1 MLLGAIK
8 PEKDGKKLPAYG
20 DPPPPPLPP
29 AGNSRK
35 SPAAWTVPG
44 LLQADS
50 SAKRLLAAAALY
62 RVRRRLQPG
71 VVCTELAASG
81 PSTSSR
87 PTSFSKSEHAFYS
100 RAPARSSTALSP
112 AFVMSSFAG
121 LSVVTNGKHCTTT
134 AIDAGMGS
142 GYHLLVVKDYLRT
155 VQEVPNG
162 KGICSGHFM
171 VGGHKWCI
179 SYHPNGERPSCADFI
194 SLGLCLVT
202 RAVKAK
208 FVFSFVDQVE
218 KQKAKEIFAIKSC
231 SFSVK
236 GCFWGPFKFMKR
248 DALEQSAHL
257 KADCFTIRIDIM
269 VCNDLT
275 TQQDVVGTLSGIGQ
289 HFKILLQDKVG
300 CDVTFEVSGETFL
313 AHRCVLAARSK
324 VFRAQ
329 FFGPMAQGIT
339 SSAIQIKDMDAK
351 VFAAMLS
358 FIYSDSFPQME
369 ENKAQA
375 VQGQEEEAAKLVTWL
390 QDLLVASDR
399 YDIQQLKFLCEKKLF
414 NLIGVSSV
422 ACTLA
427 LAERHNCHGLKDAC
441 LTFIQVQSPKCLEM
455 VMETDGWELI
465 VTTYPSI
472 LKEIIAK
479 VASNQKDNKRKYES
493 M

>member
-1 MLLGAIK
+1 
-8 PEKDGKKLPAYG
+8 
-20 DPPPPPLPP
+20 
-29 AGNSRK
+29 
-35 SPAAWTVPG
+35 
-44 LLQADS
+44 
-50 SAKRLLAAAALY
+50 
-62 RVRRRLQPG
+62 
-71 VVCTELAASG
+71 
-81 PSTSSR
+81 
-87 PTSFSKSEHAFYS
+87 
-100 RAPARSSTALSP
+100 
-112 AFVMSSFAG
+112 MSSFAG

-134 AIDAGMGS
+134 AIDAGMDS
-142 GYHLLVVKDYLRT
+142 VGYHLLVVKDYLRT

-162 KGICSGHFM
+162 QRIWSGHFM

-179 SYHPNGERPSCADFI
+179 SYCPNGEQPSCADFI
-194 SLGLCLVT
+194 SLGLCLVDDDVEEP
-202 RAVKAK
+202 VKAK
-208 FVFSFVDQVE
+208 LVFSFVDQVE
-218 KQKAKEIFAIKSC
+218 KQKAKEIFTIKSC

-236 GCFWGPFKFMKR
+236 GCCWGPFKFMKR
-248 DALEQSAHL
+248 DALERSAHL

-329 FFGPMAQGIT
+329 FFGPMTQGIT

-358 FIYSDSFPQME
+358 FIYSDSFPEME

-375 VQGQEEEAAKLVTWL
+375 VEEQEEEAAKLVTWM
-390 QDLLVASDR
+390 QDLFVASDR

-441 LTFIQVQSPKCLEM
+441 LTFIQVQSPKCLEK

-479 VASNQKDNKRKYES
+479 VASNQKDKKRKYES

>member
-1 MLLGAIK
+1 MYLHTGWDKFARDLALEPGCQLTFLYEGDGEMIIK
-8 PEKDGKKLPAYG
+8 VFDDTACHKHYHTVTRRRRLPRC
-20 DPPPPPLPP
+20 LPP
-29 AGNSRK
+29 A
-35 SPAAWTVPG
+35 PAARALPPG
-44 LLQADS
+44 LFSVFSRRTPLQRDCS
-50 SAKRLLAAAALY
+50 PRLLCIESDAASSPD
-62 RVRRRLQPG
+62 R
-71 VVCTELAASG
+71 VVCTELAVSG

-142 GYHLLVVKDYLRT
+142 GYHLLVVKDYSRT

-162 KGICSGHFM
+162 KGIWSGHFM

-179 SYHPNGERPSCADFI
+179 GYHPNGKQPSCADFI
-194 SLGLCLVT
+194 SLGLRLVDDDVEE
-202 RAVKAK
+202 AVKAK
-208 FVFSFVDQVE
+208 FMFSFVDQVE
-218 KQKAKEIFAIKSC
+218 KQKAKEIFANQACI
-231 SFSVK
+231 FSVK
-236 GCFWGPFKFMKR
+236 RCSWSSLKSMKR
-248 DALEQSAHL
+248 DALERSAHL

-275 TQQDVVGTLSGIGQ
+275 TQQDAIGTLSGIGQ

-300 CDVTFEVSGETFL
+300 CDVTFE
-313 AHRCVLAARSK
+313 
-324 VFRAQ
+324 
-329 FFGPMAQGIT
+329 
-339 SSAIQIKDMDAK
+339 IKDMDAK

-375 VQGQEEEAAKLVTWL
+375 VQGQEEEAAKLVMWL
-390 QDLLVASDR
+390 QDLFVASDR

-441 LTFIQVQSPKCLEM
+441 LTFIQVQSPKCLEK
-455 VMETDGWELI
+455 VMESDGWELI

>member
-1 MLLGAIK
+1 
-8 PEKDGKKLPAYG
+8 
-20 DPPPPPLPP
+20 
-29 AGNSRK
+29 
-35 SPAAWTVPG
+35 
-44 LLQADS
+44 
-50 SAKRLLAAAALY
+50 
-62 RVRRRLQPG
+62 
-71 VVCTELAASG
+71 
-81 PSTSSR
+81 
-87 PTSFSKSEHAFYS
+87 
-100 RAPARSSTALSP
+100 
-112 AFVMSSFAG
+112 MSSFAG

-134 AIDAGMGS
+134 AIDAGMDS
-142 GYHLLVVKDYLRT
+142 GYHLLVVKDYLCT

-162 KGICSGHFM
+162 KSILSGHFM

-179 SYHPNGERPSCADFI
+179 KYHPNGEQPSCADFI
-194 SLGLCLVT
+194 SLGLCLVDDDVEE
-202 RAVKAK
+202 AVKAK
-208 FVFSFVDQVE
+208 FMFSFVDQVE
-218 KQKAKEIFAIKSC
+218 KQKPKEFFAIKSYI
-231 SFSVK
+231 FPVK
-236 GCFWGPFKFMKR
+236 GYCWGSSKFMKR
-248 DALEQSAHL
+248 DALERSAHL

-329 FFGPMAQGIT
+329 FFGPMTQGIT

-375 VQGQEEEAAKLVTWL
+375 VQGQEEEVAKLVTWL
-390 QDLLVASDR
+390 QDLFVASDR

-427 LAERHNCHGLKDAC
+427 LAERHNCHGLKDGC
-441 LTFIQVQSPKCLEM
+441 LTFIQVQSPKCLEK

-479 VASNQKDNKRKYES
+479 VASNQKDKKRKYES